1 MHCINNPRRRELKLS
16 EQSVAAMKNRLA
28 RLLANGKNSEGQG
41 VCRKLRRKI
50 WKAEQS
56 SK

>member
-1 MHCINNPRRRELKLS
+1 MTLS
-16 EQSVAAMKNRLA
+16 IAAMENRLA

-50 WKAEQS
+50 MKAKQS
-56 SK
+56 QDK